1 MEKMKMESLIEER
14 GARGGLQPRFL
25 RLEIGEEDDGKTI
38 RDYLMKKIGF
48 SARQISRFKYRKE
61 GIMLNGERRY
71 VNAPLHAGD
80 VLQLK
85 LTQGGEPAEEQ
96 RESPG
101 NPGKAWTAD
110 AGENSKNSKKSSAA
124 GQEGPG
130 RHYGELPAAGLEERE
145 AAGGYLRARDGRLQK
160 IWAAPA
166 AWLSENYPLSVLYED
181 QDILAAD
188 KASGVVCHPSPGHYN
203 DTLSNQVAD
212 HLGCIGRELDVR
224 VTGRLDRDTS
234 GIVIFAL
241 NTETAAQLIRQRQ
254 ASMMQKLY
262 IARVRGHFSGSASE
276 CTCADP
282 DEANPAWPA
291 DCLDLSDQGG
301 RLTAGDSG
309 QLSGTI
315 DRPLRRESP
324 DSFRMMIAEDGKAA
338 RTHYRVLRQMP
349 DGTSLVACRIEHG
362 RTHQIRVHMASI
374 GHSIVGDRL
383 YGPGAVEEEL
393 AVPLMLHAWKAVLR
407 QPFTGEE
414 IRLEAPL
421 PAWAEQPD
429 SLKDLEDS
437 PVRPAPA
444 FIEGKVFP
452 H

>member
-1 MEKMKMESLIEER
+1 MKSLIEER

-96 RESPG
+96 E
-101 NPGKAWTAD
+101 
-110 AGENSKNSKKSSAA
+110 
-124 GQEGPG
+124 
-130 RHYGELPAAGLEERE
+130 E
-145 AAGGYLRARDGRLQK
+145 AAGYLRARDGRLQK

-203 DTLSNQVAD
+203 DTLSNQVAA

-315 DRPLRRESP
+315 DRPLRREGP

-374 GHSIVGDRL
+374 GHPIVGDRL
-383 YGPGAVEEEL
+383 YGPGAVEEEM
-393 AVPLMLHAWKAVLR
+393 AGSLMLHAWKAVLR

-421 PAWAEQPD
+421 PAWAEWAAQLNRHK
-429 SLKDLEDS
+429 SL
-437 PVRPAPA
+437 
-444 FIEGKVFP
+444 
-452 H
+452 

>member
-1 MEKMKMESLIEER
+1 MKMKSLIEER

-96 RESPG
+96 E
-101 NPGKAWTAD
+101 
-110 AGENSKNSKKSSAA
+110 
-124 GQEGPG
+124 
-130 RHYGELPAAGLEERE
+130 E
-145 AAGGYLRARDGRLQK
+145 AAGYLRARDGRLQK

-203 DTLSNQVAD
+203 DTLSNQVAA

-315 DRPLRRESP
+315 DRPLRREGP

-374 GHSIVGDRL
+374 GHPIVGDRL
-383 YGPGAVEEEL
+383 YGPGAVEEEM
-393 AVPLMLHAWKAVLR
+393 AGPLMLHAWKAVLR

-421 PAWAEQPD
+421 PAWAEWAAQLNRHK
-429 SLKDLEDS
+429 SL
-437 PVRPAPA
+437 
-444 FIEGKVFP
+444 
-452 H
+452 

>member
-1 MEKMKMESLIEER
+1 MAGKCGLREKPSDICEACDAALAGGMDGKMKMESFFEER
-14 GARGGLQPRFL
+14 GVQGSLQPRFL

-48 SARQISRFKYRKE
+48 STRQISRFKYRKE

-71 VNAPLHAGD
+71 VNAPLHTGD

-96 RESPG
+96 KNRIERVSDGNTGVLCKEPDAAAQKGKEESSVDG
-101 NPGKAWTAD
+101 
-110 AGENSKNSKKSSAA
+110 SAS
-124 GQEGPG
+124 GIKDK
-130 RHYGELPAAGLEERE
+130 E

-166 AWLSENYPLSVLYED
+166 SWLSENYPLKILYED

-262 IARVRGHFSGSASE
+262 IARVRGLFS
-276 CTCADP
+276 
-282 DEANPAWPA
+282 N
-291 DCLDLSDQGG
+291 
-301 RLTAGDSG
+301 

-324 DSFRMMIAEDGKAA
+324 DSFRMMVAEDGKAA

-374 GHSIVGDRL
+374 GHPIVGDRL
-383 YGPGAVEEEL
+383 YGPEAVEEEVL
-393 AVPLMLHAWKAVLR
+393 MSREQARIIGEKSEQAAGSRQAAARTVEERHAAPLMLHAWQAVLR

-421 PAWAEQPD
+421 PEWAEELNGLT
-429 SLKDLEDS
+429 SL
-437 PVRPAPA
+437 
-444 FIEGKVFP
+444 
-452 H
+452 

>member
-1 MEKMKMESLIEER
+1 MSAAMRAAWLEKMKIESFTEER
-14 GARGGLQPRFL
+14 GAQGGLQPRFL
-25 RLEIGEEDDGKTI
+25 RLEIGEADDGKTI

-96 RESPG
+96 E
-101 NPGKAWTAD
+101 
-110 AGENSKNSKKSSAA
+110 
-124 GQEGPG
+124 
-130 RHYGELPAAGLEERE
+130 E
-145 AAGGYLRARDGRLQK
+145 AAGYLRARDGRLQK

-203 DTLSNQVAD
+203 DTLANQVAD

-262 IARVRGHFSGSASE
+262 IARVRGLFS
-276 CTCADP
+276 
-282 DEANPAWPA
+282 N
-291 DCLDLSDQGG
+291 
-301 RLTAGDSG
+301 

-315 DRPLRRESP
+315 DRPLRREGP

-349 DGTSLVACRIEHG
+349 DGTSLAACRIEHG

-374 GHSIVGDRL
+374 GHPIVGDRL
-383 YGPGAVEEEL
+383 YGPEAKEEEIL
-393 AVPLMLHAWKAVLR
+393 FPLMLHAWKAVLR

-421 PAWAEQPD
+421 PAWAEWAAQ
-429 SLKDLEDS
+429 LNRHKNL
-437 PVRPAPA
+437 
-444 FIEGKVFP
+444 
-452 H
+452 

>member
-1 MEKMKMESLIEER
+1 MEKMKMESFFEER
-14 GARGGLQPRFL
+14 GVQGSLQPRFL

-48 SARQISRFKYRKE
+48 STRQISRFKYRKE

-71 VNAPLHAGD
+71 VNAPLHTGD

-96 RESPG
+96 KNRIERVSDGNTGVLCKEPDAAAQKGKEESSVDG
-101 NPGKAWTAD
+101 
-110 AGENSKNSKKSSAA
+110 SAS
-124 GQEGPG
+124 GIKDK
-130 RHYGELPAAGLEERE
+130 E

-262 IARVRGHFSGSASE
+262 IARVRGLFS
-276 CTCADP
+276 
-282 DEANPAWPA
+282 N
-291 DCLDLSDQGG
+291 
-301 RLTAGDSG
+301 

-324 DSFRMMIAEDGKAA
+324 DSFRMMVAEDGKAA

-349 DGTSLVACRIEHG
+349 DGTSLAACRIEHG

-374 GHSIVGDRL
+374 GHPIVGDRL
-383 YGPGAVEEEL
+383 YGPEAVEEEVL
-393 AVPLMLHAWKAVLR
+393 MSREQARIIGEKSEQAAGSRQAAARTVEERHAAPLMLHAWQAVLR

-421 PAWAEQPD
+421 PEWAEELNGLT
-429 SLKDLEDS
+429 SL
-437 PVRPAPA
+437 
-444 FIEGKVFP
+444 
-452 H
+452 

>member
-1 MEKMKMESLIEER
+1 
-14 GARGGLQPRFL
+14 
-25 RLEIGEEDDGKTI
+25 
-38 RDYLMKKIGF
+38 
-48 SARQISRFKYRKE
+48 
-61 GIMLNGERRY
+61 MLNGERRY

-130 RHYGELPAAGLEERE
+130 RHCGELPAAGLEERE

-262 IARVRGHFSGSASE
+262 IARLRGHFS
-276 CTCADP
+276 
-282 DEANPAWPA
+282 
-291 DCLDLSDQGG
+291 DQ
-301 RLTAGDSG
+301 LT
-309 QLSGTI
+309 GTI
-315 DRPLRRESP
+315 DRPLRRESR
-324 DSFRMMIAEDGKAA
+324 DSFRMVIAEDGKAA

-349 DGTSLVACRIEHG
+349 DGTSLAACRIEHG

-374 GHSIVGDRL
+374 GHPIVGDRL
-383 YGPGAVEEEL
+383 YGPEYADADAALGLTRA
-393 AVPLMLHAWKAVLR
+393 ALHAHRLDFA
-407 QPFTGEE
+407 QPFTGER
-414 IRLEAPL
+414 IALCAPVPADMRGALARFL
-421 PAWAEQPD
+421 PEEE
-429 SLKDLEDS
+429 LRDLS
-437 PVRPAPA
+437 
-444 FIEGKVFP
+444 
-452 H
+452 

>member
-1 MEKMKMESLIEER
+1 MEKMKMESFFEER
-14 GARGGLQPRFL
+14 GVQGSLQPRFL

-38 RDYLMKKIGF
+38 RDYLMQKIGF
-48 SARQISRFKYRKE
+48 STRQISRFKYRKE

-71 VNAPLHAGD
+71 VNAPLHTGD

-96 RESPG
+96 KNRIERVSDGNTGVLCKEPDAAAQKGKEESSVDG
-101 NPGKAWTAD
+101 
-110 AGENSKNSKKSSAA
+110 SAS
-124 GQEGPG
+124 GIKDK
-130 RHYGELPAAGLEERE
+130 E

-166 AWLSENYPLSVLYED
+166 SWLSENYPLKILYED

-262 IARVRGHFSGSASE
+262 IARLRGLFS
-276 CTCADP
+276 
-282 DEANPAWPA
+282 N
-291 DCLDLSDQGG
+291 
-301 RLTAGDSG
+301 

-324 DSFRMMIAEDGKAA
+324 DSFRMMVAEDGKAA

-374 GHSIVGDRL
+374 GHPIVGDRL
-383 YGPGAVEEEL
+383 YGPEAVEEEVL
-393 AVPLMLHAWKAVLR
+393 MSREQARIIGEKSEQAAGSRQAAARTVEERHAAPLMLHAWQAVLR

-421 PAWAEQPD
+421 PEWAEELNGLT
-429 SLKDLEDS
+429 SL
-437 PVRPAPA
+437 
-444 FIEGKVFP
+444 
-452 H
+452 

>member
-1 MEKMKMESLIEER
+1 MRGER
-14 GARGGLQPRFL
+14 KRRGGGGGGGGGGGQAK
-25 RLEIGEEDDGKTI
+25 EE
-38 RDYLMKKIGF
+38 
-48 SARQISRFKYRKE
+48 
-61 GIMLNGERRY
+61 
-71 VNAPLHAGD
+71 
-80 VLQLK
+80 
-85 LTQGGEPAEEQ
+85 
-96 RESPG
+96 
-101 NPGKAWTAD
+101 
-110 AGENSKNSKKSSAA
+110 
-124 GQEGPG
+124 
-130 RHYGELPAAGLEERE
+130 
-145 AAGGYLRARDGRLQK
+145 AGGYLRARDGRLQK

-262 IARVRGHFSGSASE
+262 IARVRGHFS
-276 CTCADP
+276 
-282 DEANPAWPA
+282 N
-291 DCLDLSDQGG
+291 
-301 RLTAGDSG
+301 

-374 GHSIVGDRL
+374 GHPIVGDRL
-383 YGPGAVEEEL
+383 YGPGAVEEEIVL
-393 AVPLMLHAWKAVLR
+393 SRDQARTVREKRTGGGLR
-407 QPFTGEE
+407 QV
-414 IRLEAPL
+414 L
-421 PAWAEQPD
+421 Q
-429 SLKDLEDS
+429 
-437 PVRPAPA
+437 PAPWR
-444 FIEGKVFP
+444 KDMP
-452 H
+452 HPSCSTPGRLCSASPLRGRRSGSKPPCRHGRNGQRS

>member
-224 VTGRLDRDTS
+224 VTGRLDRDMS

-262 IARVRGHFSGSASE
+262 IARVRGHFS
-276 CTCADP
+276 
-282 DEANPAWPA
+282 
-291 DCLDLSDQGG
+291 DQ
-301 RLTAGDSG
+301 LT
-309 QLSGTI
+309 GTI
-315 DRPLRRESP
+315 DRPLRRESR
-324 DSFRMMIAEDGKAA
+324 DSFRMVIAEDGKAA

-374 GHSIVGDRL
+374 GHPIVGDRL
-383 YGPGAVEEEL
+383 YGPEAVEEEVL
-393 AVPLMLHAWKAVLR
+393 MSREQARIIREKSEQAAVSRQAAARTVEERHAASLMLHAWQAVLR

-421 PAWAEQPD
+421 PEWAEELNGLT
-429 SLKDLEDS
+429 SL
-437 PVRPAPA
+437 
-444 FIEGKVFP
+444 
-452 H
+452 

>member
-1 MEKMKMESLIEER
+1 MESLIEER

-80 VLQLK
+80 VLQIK

-96 RESPG
+96 E
-101 NPGKAWTAD
+101 
-110 AGENSKNSKKSSAA
+110 
-124 GQEGPG
+124 
-130 RHYGELPAAGLEERE
+130 E
-145 AAGGYLRARDGRLQK
+145 AAGYLRARDGRLQK

-254 ASMMQKLY
+254 AFMMQKLY

-315 DRPLRRESP
+315 DRPLRREGP

-374 GHSIVGDRL
+374 GHPIVGDRL
-383 YGPGAVEEEL
+383 YGPGAVEEEM
-393 AVPLMLHAWKAVLR
+393 AGPLMLHAWKAVLR

>member
-80 VLQLK
+80 VLQIK

-96 RESPG
+96 E
-101 NPGKAWTAD
+101 
-110 AGENSKNSKKSSAA
+110 
-124 GQEGPG
+124 
-130 RHYGELPAAGLEERE
+130 E
-145 AAGGYLRARDGRLQK
+145 AAGYLRARDGRLQK

-241 NTETAAQLIRQRQ
+241 NTETAAKLIRQRQ

-309 QLSGTI
+309 QLSGTL
-315 DRPLRRESP
+315 DRPLRREGP

-374 GHSIVGDRL
+374 GHPIVGDRL
-383 YGPGAVEEEL
+383 YGPGAVEEEM
-393 AVPLMLHAWKAVLR
+393 AGPLMLHAWKAVLR

-437 PVRPAPA
+437 PVRPVPA

>member
-80 VLQLK
+80 VLQIK

-96 RESPG
+96 E
-101 NPGKAWTAD
+101 
-110 AGENSKNSKKSSAA
+110 
-124 GQEGPG
+124 
-130 RHYGELPAAGLEERE
+130 E
-145 AAGGYLRARDGRLQK
+145 AAGYLRARDGRLQK

-241 NTETAAQLIRQRQ
+241 NTETAAKLIRQRQ

-315 DRPLRRESP
+315 DRPLRREGP

-374 GHSIVGDRL
+374 GHPIVGDRL
-383 YGPGAVEEEL
+383 YGPGAVEEEM
-393 AVPLMLHAWKAVLR
+393 AGPLMLHAWKAVLR

-437 PVRPAPA
+437 PVRPVPA

>member
-1 MEKMKMESLIEER
+1 MEKMKMESFFEER
-14 GARGGLQPRFL
+14 GVQGSLQPRFL

-48 SARQISRFKYRKE
+48 STRQISRFKYRKE

-71 VNAPLHAGD
+71 VNAPLHTGD

-96 RESPG
+96 EE
-101 NPGKAWTAD
+101 
-110 AGENSKNSKKSSAA
+110 AGS
-124 GQEGPG
+124 
-130 RHYGELPAAGLEERE
+130 
-145 AAGGYLRARDGRLQK
+145 YLRARDGRLQK

-282 DEANPAWPA
+282 DEANPVWPV

-374 GHSIVGDRL
+374 GHPIVGDRL
-383 YGPGAVEEEL
+383 YGPGAVEEEM
-393 AVPLMLHAWKAVLR
+393 AGPLMLHAWKAVLR

-421 PAWAEQPD
+421 PAWAEWAAQ
-429 SLKDLEDS
+429 LNRHKNL
-437 PVRPAPA
+437 
-444 FIEGKVFP
+444 
-452 H
+452 

>member
-1 MEKMKMESLIEER
+1 MRAAWLEKMKIESFTEER
-14 GARGGLQPRFL
+14 GAQGGLQPRFL
-25 RLEIGEEDDGKTI
+25 RLEIGEADDGKTI

-96 RESPG
+96 
-101 NPGKAWTAD
+101 
-110 AGENSKNSKKSSAA
+110 
-124 GQEGPG
+124 
-130 RHYGELPAAGLEERE
+130 EE
-145 AAGGYLRARDGRLQK
+145 AGGYLRARDGRLQK

-203 DTLSNQVAD
+203 DTLSNQVAA

-315 DRPLRRESP
+315 DRPLRREGP

-374 GHSIVGDRL
+374 GHPIVGDRL
-383 YGPGAVEEEL
+383 YGPGAVEEEM
-393 AVPLMLHAWKAVLR
+393 AGPLMLHAWKAVLR

-421 PAWAEQPD
+421 PAWAEWAAQ
-429 SLKDLEDS
+429 LNRHKNL
-437 PVRPAPA
+437 
-444 FIEGKVFP
+444 
-452 H
+452 

>member
-1 MEKMKMESLIEER
+1 MEVR
-14 GARGGLQPRFL
+14 DAQGGLQPRFL

-38 RDYLMKKIGF
+38 REYLMKKIGF
-48 SARQISRFKYRKE
+48 SARQISRFKYRKD
-61 GIMLNGERRY
+61 GILLNGERRY
-71 VNAPLHAGD
+71 VNAPLHTGD

-85 LTQGGEPAEEQ
+85 LTQGGEPAEGQKNRIE
-96 RESPG
+96 RVSDG
-101 NPGKAWTAD
+101 NTGVLCKEPDAAAQKGKD
-110 AGENSKNSKKSSAA
+110 GSSVDGSAS
-124 GQEGPG
+124 GIKDKG
-130 RHYGELPAAGLEERE
+130 

-166 AWLSENYPLSVLYED
+166 AWLSENYPLRILYED

-262 IARVRGHFSGSASE
+262 IARLRGHFS
-276 CTCADP
+276 D
-282 DEANPAWPA
+282 
-291 DCLDLSDQGG
+291 
-301 RLTAGDSG
+301 

-315 DRPLRRESP
+315 DRPLRRESR
-324 DSFRMMIAEDGKAA
+324 DSFRMVIAEDGKAA

-349 DGTSLVACRIEHG
+349 DGTSLAACRIEHG

-374 GHSIVGDRL
+374 GHPIVGDRL
-383 YGPGAVEEEL
+383 YGPEAVEEEVL
-393 AVPLMLHAWKAVLR
+393 MSREQARIIREKSEQAAVSRQAAARTVEERHAAPLMLHALQAVLR

-421 PAWAEQPD
+421 PEWAEELNGLT
-429 SLKDLEDS
+429 SL
-437 PVRPAPA
+437 
-444 FIEGKVFP
+444 
-452 H
+452 